1 MTTRSLLVS
10 GVLFF
15 SLLAAGLVW
24 AEEPVKDVEPYVAT
38 FAYTPSTEKS
48 PNSQGITVAV
58 AKASFLASR
67 THGAD
72 ADELWAYQLKVLGKA
87 DPSTGEMLW
96 FAFPQFYNLSAGLRR
111 GVAELLFAKGISVR
125 GPYES
130 YESIPAADKN
140 AIDFYFI
147 PKMKLVFTK
156 HSNKFKRGD
165 DTIDTNIEVS
175 GTILLEAQ
183 NMTTR
188 ESLWTR
194 TVSLE
199 KIVFTSRMPS
209 SGFSTN
215 DRFNSIMNEVAKGIE
230 RQYQTL
236 MSSVSGSI
244 DSQEMRSL
252 KEGVAASKGKTG
264 Y

>member
-38 FAYTPSTEKS
+38 FAYTPSTEKA

-67 THGAD
+67 APV
-72 ADELWAYQLKVLGKA
+72 ADEIWAMQLKTIGKA

-96 FAFPQFYNLSAGLRR
+96 FACPQFYNLSAGLRR

-130 YESIPAADKN
+130 YESIPAADKKT
-140 AIDFYFI
+140 IDLYLI
-147 PKMKLVFTK
+147 PKMKLEFTEP
-156 HSNKFKRGD
+156 SNMYKRGNGTV
-165 DTIDTNIEVS
+165 DTDVEVN
-175 GTILLEAQ
+175 GTIMLEAQ

-194 TVSLE
+194 TVPLE
-199 KIVFTSRMPS
+199 KIVFISRMPS
-209 SGFSTN
+209 SGFSAIY
-215 DRFNSIMNEVAKGIE
+215 RFNSIMNEVAKGIE

>member
-48 PNSQGITVAV
+48 PNSQDITVAV

-67 THGAD
+67 APV

-147 PKMKLVFTK
+147 PKMKLVFTE
-156 HSNKFKRGD
+156 HFNKFKRGD

-194 TVSLE
+194 TVPLE

-209 SGFSTN
+209 SGYYVN

-236 MSSVSGSI
+236 MSGVSGSI

-252 KEGVAASKGKTG
+252 KKGGAASKGKTG

>member
-1 MTTRSLLVS
+1 MNRKCALAS
-10 GVLFF
+10 GIFVL
-15 SLLAAGLVW
+15 SILAAGIVW

-38 FAYTPSTEKS
+38 FAYSPSTEKA
-48 PNSQGITVAV
+48 PKSQGITVAV

-67 THGAD
+67 APVD
-72 ADELWAYQLKVLGKA
+72 NELWAYQLKALGKA

-130 YESIPAADKN
+130 YDSVPATDKK
-140 AIDFYFI
+140 AIDLYFI
-147 PKMKLVFTK
+147 PKMKLVFTE
-156 HSNKFKRGD
+156 HSNKWKRGD
-165 DTIDTNIEVS
+165 DTVDTNIEVN

-194 TVSLE
+194 TVPLE
-199 KIVFTSRMPS
+199 KIVFISRMPS
-209 SGFSTN
+209 SGYFAK

-230 RQYQTL
+230 GQYQTL
-236 MSSVSGSI
+236 MSNVSDSI
-244 DSQEMRSL
+244 DPQELRSL
-252 KEGVAASKGKTG
+252 KKGGAAGKGKTG